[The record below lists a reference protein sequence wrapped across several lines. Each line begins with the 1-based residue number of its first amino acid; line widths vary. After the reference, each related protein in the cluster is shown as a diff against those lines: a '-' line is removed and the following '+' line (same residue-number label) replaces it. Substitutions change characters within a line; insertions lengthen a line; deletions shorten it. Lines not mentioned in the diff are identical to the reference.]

1 MKTRSSYITIT
12 TLLLI
17 TICAISCKDSD
28 ISFQQNED
36 AGVLRFS
43 TINFDYPSEDPQTR
57 LSELNASGINGND
70 VDTFKHIGVYVF
82 YRSDYDK
89 RDYSQPY
96 VKNVEYKYESNTIVP
111 VHDSGENVYIYDEM
125 VVVAFYPY
133 NAKYNSEPLTNFDL
147 YPVTKSEYKEQM
159 YMPYRAITNINP
171 SSAYNTVLNLYP
183 QHTVKFEIVIVGS
196 KTDYADL
203 GNKDSIKIVPMI
215 DPTDAPDGEDRR
227 KQYVDNIVDYDNSD
241 DTGRYTR
248 KYSAYV
254 WKNTKDFEDK
264 VHSNN
269 NIKKGDIIFESEKL
283 ILTAIED
290 ITLAGGYGYR
300 YGYNMETG
308 EYFVLSSSSIV
319 NCASRIHS
327 GGFQVC
333 DINLTDFN
341 WVPKTFGAWFYDG
354 GGHKIYGLNITK
366 DFTAQPD
373 NVNYVG
379 LFTKMT
385 EWSTLV
391 NMCLESPIIDVTTA
405 DNATKPTY
413 VGAFVG
419 YGMQSDSLT
428 TLHRRLSIRGCKVNN
443 PTITVKGS
451 NIYAGGFAGRFGHT
465 ANRDYLR
472 DSYVLGGSITANILP
487 NDSIAPDTINASCF
501 IGGMVGAN
509 MGNITNCYSSALVE
523 STRRDSTWTFTIRL
537 DTIVIENDWGQL
549 EEYYYYRKDTIVD
562 WFDTNIAYGFGSNR
576 LNHCRTKA
584 PGEAS
589 GCFALDDIVGD
600 VNNNDLKEKESA
612 IGTQFKQGNGNTLWG
627 VYSGIWPVNYTKL
640 GSSYWRTNS
649 YNPEMGIYPTLAWD

>member
-1 MKTRSSYITIT
+1 MLFRS
-12 TLLLI
+12 
-17 TICAISCKDSD
+17 
-28 ISFQQNED
+28 
-36 AGVLRFS
+36 
-43 TINFDYPSEDPQTR
+43 YPSEDPQTR

-269 NIKKGDIIFESEKL
+269 NIKKGEI
-283 ILTAIED
+283 
-290 ITLAGGYGYR
+290 GR
-300 YGYNMETG
+300 
-308 EYFVLSSSSIV
+308 
-319 NCASRIHS
+319 ASCRER
-327 GGFQVC
+327 
-333 DINLTDFN
+333 
-341 WVPKTFGAWFYDG
+341 
-354 GGHKIYGLNITK
+354 
-366 DFTAQPD
+366 
-373 NVNYVG
+373 
-379 LFTKMT
+379 M
-385 EWSTLV
+385 
-391 NMCLESPIIDVTTA
+391 
-405 DNATKPTY
+405 
-413 VGAFVG
+413 
-419 YGMQSDSLT
+419 
-428 TLHRRLSIRGCKVNN
+428 
-443 PTITVKGS
+443 
-451 NIYAGGFAGRFGHT
+451 
-465 ANRDYLR
+465 
-472 DSYVLGGSITANILP
+472 YVL
-487 NDSIAPDTINASCF
+487 
-501 IGGMVGAN
+501 V
-509 MGNITNCYSSALVE
+509 
-523 STRRDSTWTFTIRL
+523 
-537 DTIVIENDWGQL
+537 
-549 EEYYYYRKDTIVD
+549 
-562 WFDTNIAYGFGSNR
+562 
-576 LNHCRTKA
+576 
-584 PGEAS
+584 
-589 GCFALDDIVGD
+589 
-600 VNNNDLKEKESA
+600 
-612 IGTQFKQGNGNTLWG
+612 
-627 VYSGIWPVNYTKL
+627 
-640 GSSYWRTNS
+640 
-649 YNPEMGIYPTLAWD
+649 